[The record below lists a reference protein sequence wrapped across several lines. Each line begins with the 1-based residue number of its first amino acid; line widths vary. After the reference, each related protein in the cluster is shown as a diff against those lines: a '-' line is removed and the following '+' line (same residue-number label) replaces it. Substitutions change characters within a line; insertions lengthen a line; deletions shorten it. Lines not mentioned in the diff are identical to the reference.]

1 MSERLRSQLGSLLDR
16 YDAARREADSRMR
29 QARVDDALFLQHFAE
44 LRRDVVRPV
53 FEAAGALLHERGH
66 EFSIIE
72 EEYQLQ
78 GGGKSIEATIELRI
92 APFGMEKLPQAHD
105 HLRALSF
112 ATRHYNK
119 TVCITNGAVPQ
130 SGSIAGAAG
139 SYALS
144 QIDAQLVEQELLK
157 LVAALVKA

>member
-1 MSERLRSQLGSLLDR
+1 MSERLRTQLTSLLDR
-16 YDAARREADSRMR
+16 YDASRREADSRMR
-29 QARVDDALFLQHFAE
+29 QARVDDALFLQRFAE

-66 EFSIIE
+66 EFSISE
-72 EEYQLQ
+72 EEFQIQ
-78 GGGKSIEATIELRI
+78 GAGKSLEAAIELRI

-119 TVCITNGAVPQ
+119 TVCIRNGAEPHA
-130 SGSIAGAAG
+130 GSLAGAKGAV
-139 SYALS
+139 ALAD
-144 QIDAQLVEQELLK
+144 INAQLVEEEVLK
-157 LVAALVKA
+157 LMAAMVSA